1 MKTTPTGVVDRV
13 ALELNERLIVPA
25 ILHLGARVG
34 VDTLEVHVASLYTD
48 LMNLPIS
55 GALVSIIHCIHA
67 SCVIVCVRLCCVRPS
82 PTCACV
88 LQLLRYASGINCL
101 ADQTPA
107 FTLQPCLLAAS
118 PSKVCNHPKDDGA
131 GRHTDS

>member
-48 LMNLPIS
+48 MMNLPIS
-55 GALVSIIHCIHA
+55 GALVSII
-67 SCVIVCVRLCCVRPS
+67 
-82 PTCACV
+82 
-88 LQLLRYASGINCL
+88 YAL
-101 ADQTPA
+101 HMH
-107 FTLQPCLLAAS
+107 L
-118 PSKVCNHPKDDGA
+118 V
-131 GRHTDS
+131 